1 MAIGARSLVSML
13 ILALGAS
20 VTTPAPAQRDG
31 VPSTAAARDQ
41 RSSMEE
47 LPEIRLSPAFPKLQ
61 FVRPVLLTHAGD
73 DSNRLF
79 VLEQPGRI
87 RVFENRSSVD
97 KAAVFLDI
105 DDRVNDGG
113 NEEGLLALAFHPR
126 FKANR
131 QFYVYY
137 TAADPRRGVLSRFTV
152 SDNNP
157 SAVDPSTE
165 QVILEVDQ
173 PYANH
178 NGSTVL
184 FGPDGYLYM
193 SLGDGGAANDPHDHG
208 QNMNSLL
215 GKILRID
222 VDRADG
228 ERPYSI
234 PADNPFVNKPG
245 IRPEI
250 WASGL
255 RNVWRM
261 AFDPV
266 TDELWAGDV
275 GQNLWEE
282 VDLIVRGG
290 NYGWNVREGAH
301 QFELR
306 SQKTDLSDR
315 DFIDPIV
322 EYPRSDGISI
332 TGGAVYRG
340 KTIPGLVGA
349 YVYGD
354 YVTGRIWAL
363 RHENGT
369 LTTNREI
376 LTGKPQRGIA
386 SFGEDAA
393 GELYI
398 CAFDVVDK
406 RGTPGRIF
414 RVVPR

>member
-1 MAIGARSLVSML
+1 MSIAARRFVSML

-20 VTTPAPAQRDG
+20 LATRSMAQREG
-31 VPSTAAARDQ
+31 MAPSSAARDQ
-41 RSSMEE
+41 QRSRTD

-61 FVRPVLLTHAGD
+61 FIRPVLLTHAGD

-87 RVFENRSSVD
+87 RVFENRSNVE

-105 DDRVNDGG
+105 DDRVHDGG
-113 NEEGLLALAFHPR
+113 NEEGLLALAFHPD

-157 SAVDPSTE
+157 NVVDPSTE

-184 FGPDGYLYM
+184 FGPDGYLYI
-193 SLGDGGAANDPHDHG
+193 SLGDGGAANDPHSHG

-215 GKILRID
+215 GKVLRID

-228 ERPYSI
+228 DRRYSI
-234 PADNPFVNKPG
+234 PADNPFVNQPRT
-245 IRPEI
+245 RPEI

-261 AFDPV
+261 AFDSA
-266 TDELWAGDV
+266 TGELWGGDV

-282 VDLIVRGG
+282 VDFIVKGG

-306 SQKTDLSDR
+306 PQKTDLSDR
-315 DFIDPIV
+315 EFIDPIV

-340 KTIPGLVGA
+340 QAIPGLVGA
-349 YVYGD
+349 YLYGD
-354 YVTGRIWAL
+354 YVTGRVWAL

-398 CAFDVVDK
+398 CAFDVVDQ

-414 RVVPR
+414 RIVPR